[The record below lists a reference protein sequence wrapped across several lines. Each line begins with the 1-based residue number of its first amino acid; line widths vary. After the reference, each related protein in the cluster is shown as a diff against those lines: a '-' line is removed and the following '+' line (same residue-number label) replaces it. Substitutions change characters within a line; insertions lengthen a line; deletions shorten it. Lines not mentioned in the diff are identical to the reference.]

1 MKKEDLIKWKNI
13 IESINS
19 DKYIAISIFNPEDI
33 IEINGLTLKNK
44 DGNTR
49 NVVDNINGYY
59 EKNILSYAGTEK
71 FNEAILSLSIYLITE
86 SKEDIDLSNIEFI
99 DDTILVRPSVCI
111 VGLDEEFVEIETYNC
126 DDILPNFV
134 VSYNDFF
141 KQMALDGYDF
151 NVQSFEELKKSIND
165 NNKGIVSCTV
175 DFQEQKR
182 Y

>member
-33 IEINGLTLKNK
+33 IEINELTIKNI
-44 DGNTR
+44 NTK

-59 EKNILSYAGTEK
+59 EKNILSYAGVEK
-71 FNEAILSLSIYLITE
+71 FNEAILTLSIYLVTE
-86 SKEDIDLSNIEFI
+86 NKGDIDLLNTEYI
-99 DDTILVRPSVCI
+99 DDIVLVKPSVCI
-111 VGLDEEFVEIETYNC
+111 VGLDGEFVEIETYNC

-141 KQMALDGYDF
+141 KQMSLEGYDF
-151 NVQSFEELKKSIND
+151 NVKPFEEFKKSINC
-165 NNKGIVSCTV
+165 NNKSGVVSCIV
-175 DFQEQKR
+175 NFQEQKR